1 MPSTLAEL
9 AAERRMPAGTA
20 TRGAAAAT
28 ATGGEKEKA
37 KNEEGEDHY
46 GEDHYGDS
54 ARDSGLGLPASCFL
68 LAMAQEL
75 AAGGWRLAAAV
86 AAQS

>member
-46 GEDHYGDS
+46 GDS